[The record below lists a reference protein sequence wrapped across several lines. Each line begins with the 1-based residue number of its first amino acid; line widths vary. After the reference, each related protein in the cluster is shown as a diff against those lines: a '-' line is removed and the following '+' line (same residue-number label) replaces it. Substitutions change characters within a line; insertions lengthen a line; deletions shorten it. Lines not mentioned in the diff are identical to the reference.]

1 MRAADTDPILEIEKL
16 AFSYRDKS
24 VLSDIQLGLQPGR
37 ILALL
42 GPNGAGKST
51 LIRCICGR
59 LQPDAGWVRVVGED
73 PLRSRAARE
82 AIGLVPQQIALYP
95 HLTVTEN
102 LATFARLAGVKRKAV
117 AATVAETV
125 EFCALAEVADRPVGR
140 LSGGWQRRVNIGCAM
155 SHSPRLLILDEPT
168 VGIDPPAREEVER
181 LLQRLAATGLAVLMT
196 GHELAQIEILADS
209 VALLSEGR
217 VAATGPPRGLIREF
231 FGEDYECRISLD
243 WPPEVG
249 LTETLRALGLRSE
262 DGKGLHWSGVIDAET
277 AMDLQSRLPDAAP
290 IVELRVRR
298 PGLDTL
304 WKYLYGREPEHA
316 A

>member
-1 MRAADTDPILEIEKL
+1 MSNTAVDPVLVIEQL
-16 AFSYRDKS
+16 AFAYRDKA
-24 VLSDIQLGLQPGR
+24 VLSDVELALNSGQ

-51 LIRCICGR
+51 LIRCVCGR
-59 LQPDAGWVRVVGED
+59 LRPDGGRVRVVGED
-73 PLRSRAARE
+73 PIRSRAARG

-102 LATFARLAGVKRKAV
+102 LATFARLAGVRRKAV
-117 AATVAETV
+117 AGTVAETV
-125 EFCALAEVADRPVGR
+125 EFCDLGEVAARPVGR

-181 LLQRLAATGLAVLMT
+181 LLQRLAASGLAVLMT
-196 GHELAQIEILADS
+196 GHDLAQIEILADS

-217 VAATGPPRGLIREF
+217 VVATGPPRGLIDEF
-231 FGEDYECRISLD
+231 FGDDHECRVSLD
-243 WPPEVG
+243 LPPEVG
-249 LTETLRALGLRSE
+249 LAQTLEALGLRTE
-262 DGKGLHWSGVIDAET
+262 DGKGLHWFGVVDAEI
-277 AMDLQSRLPDAAP
+277 AMQLQSRLPDDAP
-290 IVELRVRR
+290 IIELRVRR

-304 WKYLYGREPEHA
+304 WKHLYGRELEHA